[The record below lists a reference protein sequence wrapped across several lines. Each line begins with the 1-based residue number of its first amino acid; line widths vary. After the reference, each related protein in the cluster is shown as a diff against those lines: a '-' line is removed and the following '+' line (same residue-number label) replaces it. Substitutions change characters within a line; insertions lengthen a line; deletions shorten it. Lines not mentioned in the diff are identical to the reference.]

1 MLRAGQALS
10 AERRGSAGGS
20 LGVQEG
26 TTGRSLLQNGSSSGG
41 GNASYADFEAVDT
54 VNSDL
59 TKEGQCSASQ
69 AGLHVADHIHL
80 DDSLDSEACHWNRLN
95 EEEKARP
102 STLHQSCQQTYLHV
116 LHTLNSYT

>member
-1 MLRAGQALS
+1 MLRAAEALS

-26 TTGRSLLQNGSSSGG
+26 SATGRSLLQNGSSSGG

-59 TKEGQCSASQ
+59 TKEGQCLAFR
-69 AGLHVADHIHL
+69 L
-80 DDSLDSEACHWNRLN
+80 ACMLQI
-95 EEEKARP
+95 
-102 STLHQSCQQTYLHV
+102 T
-116 LHTLNSYT
+116 